1 MEDYDDEPD
10 LEEQIFHN
18 NVREQIVST
27 YLLNLPTQLQYY
39 KNQTTPLLC
48 DADLQKIISL
58 P

>member
-27 YLLNLPTQLQYY
+27 YLQSKSVSNLNVKLYLRT
-39 KNQTTPLLC
+39 
-48 DADLQKIISL
+48 
-58 P
+58 